1 MKYNIF
7 TIVIVT
13 ILLTACVSAESE
25 TLKKARAQQIEMLK
39 AAQIIDSLLS
49 LNTAN
54 IDGKLAEMSQ
64 DTTLSSDSTKLSIY
78 MEMRERSN
86 FYSELQNELSDW
98 RLQTHLLPEKGIDA
112 AAFPEG
118 TSDADVLASIQQ
130 ADNRLNEIKLR
141 CEAGR

>member
-13 ILLTACVSAESE
+13 ILFTACVSAESE
-25 TLKKARAQQIEMLK
+25 TLKMARAQQVEMLK

-54 IDGKLAEMSQ
+54 IDAKLAEMSQ
-64 DTTLSSDSTKLSIY
+64 DTTLSSDSTKLATY

-86 FYSELQNELSDW
+86 YYSELQNELSDW
-98 RLQTHLLPEKGIDA
+98 RLRTHLLPENGIDA

-130 ADNRLNEIKLR
+130 ADNALNEIKLR
-141 CEAGR
+141 CETGR